1 MRSPPLGCTETVPAI
16 SGTTLTLD
24 IEDWDSRNTIFF
36 RFDVTEQIS
45 QGRCVVVI
53 DQETIDEDIHT
64 IEDAADAYP
73 GVGPAKL
80 VNEDRPTVPATPTP
94 WLLWNEI
101 GVGDMVLLPSGQVDD
116 EGWFAMPE
124 NPVGKK
130 GPFSLDDFV
139 GGTIDEH
146 WFDEVEDVMPLRN
159 QDLASLVGR
168 QCVAVVYDSEVN
180 MNYNPIEGKLMGARL
195 VCSPSP
201 CWRWKCPEVWTSR
214 DPRRAFSICGCRSTP
229 VPKSPCLDLES
240 TSTIMSPIRLRLP
253 GPTTAAFSTA

>member
-80 VNEDRPTVPATPTP
+80 VNEDRPDRA
-94 WLLWNEI
+94 
-101 GVGDMVLLPSGQVDD
+101 GDPD
-116 EGWFAMPE
+116 
-124 NPVGKK
+124 PV
-130 GPFSLDDFV
+130 
-139 GGTIDEH
+139 
-146 WFDEVEDVMPLRN
+146 
-159 QDLASLVGR
+159 A
-168 QCVAVVYDSEVN
+168 A
-180 MNYNPIEGKLMGARL
+180 
-195 VCSPSP
+195 
-201 CWRWKCPEVWTSR
+201 
-214 DPRRAFSICGCRSTP
+214 
-229 VPKSPCLDLES
+229 LE
-240 TSTIMSPIRLRLP
+240 
-253 GPTTAAFSTA
+253 